1 MKKLTL
7 MAIAMGMLAFTAC
20 TEKKPAAA
28 PATQAEE
35 VVTDSAF
42 QQAVAGEYKS
52 ADGKRIITVNADF
65 TVKTTGLMHFGQPH
79 SCGDGACAGCKVRCD
94 LCGSALY
101 AVGFRSVHAAGEPD
115 EKHRFCGQQR
125 TGKSTG
131 GGTAGEECPVCL
143 CTCRCGDCRL

>member
-28 PATQAEE
+28 PAAQVEE
-35 VVTDSAF
+35 MVTDSAF

-65 TVKTTGLMHFGQPH
+65 TVKTTGLDKDYFKWDMDVKPQGPAANINLIRKGLDAEVKDMV
-79 SCGDGACAGCKVRCD
+79 SVDTEEGTLIVKNETYRK
-94 LCGSALY
+94 
-101 AVGFRSVHAAGEPD
+101 AVEA
-115 EKHRFCGQQR
+115 K
-125 TGKSTG
+125 K
-131 GGTAGEECPVCL
+131 
-143 CTCRCGDCRL
+143 

>member
-28 PATQAEE
+28 PAAQVEE

-52 ADGKRIITVNADF
+52 ADGKRIITGLDKDYF
-65 TVKTTGLMHFGQPH
+65 KWDMDVKPQGPSASINLIRKGLDAEVKDMVSVDTEEGTLIV
-79 SCGDGACAGCKVRCD
+79 KNETYRK
-94 LCGSALY
+94 
-101 AVGFRSVHAAGEPD
+101 AVE
-115 EKHRFCGQQR
+115 EK
-125 TGKSTG
+125 K
-131 GGTAGEECPVCL
+131 
-143 CTCRCGDCRL
+143 

>member
-28 PATQAEE
+28 PATQVEE

-65 TVKTTGLMHFGQPH
+65 AVKTRTTSSGIWMSSHRVHLPT
-79 SCGDGACAGCKVRCD
+79 STS
-94 LCGSALY
+94 SAR
-101 AVGFRSVHAAGEPD
+101 VSI
-115 EKHRFCGQQR
+115 QR
-125 TGKSTG
+125 
-131 GGTAGEECPVCL
+131 
-143 CTCRCGDCRL
+143 